1 MKKTIGSALVSLAM
15 LGTTS
20 AAGLGVGVNAGLDMS
35 TYSGNG
41 SGYASSATTG
51 GGMASTTTN
60 HTGLSVQHSSN
71 QGGNYATA
79 GVLAGPKEVTTY
91 TSGGTTNTALS
102 GGFTTGSA
110 TGTTAGAVGND
121 YSSKAFASFQTSNFG
136 GTLGGFGTIGVF
148 VTP

>member
-1 MKKTIGSALVSLAM
+1 MKNTIGSLLVSLAIA
-15 LGTTS
+15 GTAS
-20 AAGLGVGVNAGLDMS
+20 AAGVGVGFSAGLDGS
-35 TYSGNG
+35 TYNSSG
-41 SGYASSATTG
+41 SGYASSATSG

-60 HTGLSVQHSSN
+60 HTGLTIQHSSN

-79 GVLAGPKEVTTY
+79 GVLTGPKEVTTY

-121 YSSKAFASFQTSNFG
+121 YSSKAFASFQTAGFG
-136 GTLGGFGTIGVF
+136 GTLGGFGTIGAF
-148 VTP
+148 VAP